1 MGGKVYRIQMDE
13 SLFRGRRKYRYKIGD
28 INPIKTVKDILD
40 SLTSSNKSKRNY
52 GNRVDGPWVFGMV
65 AEKISDLETKV

>member
-13 SLFRGRRKYRYKIGD
+13 SLFRGRRKYNRGRYKIGD

-52 GNRVDGPWVFGMV
+52 GKRKNGPWMFGML
-65 AEKISDLETKV
+65 AENISD